1 MFFCIACENLFIGGE
16 LGRFVLR
23 KPAMKKIVGGWFEKR
38 WYRKDGRLAEPA
50 EACLRLAERG
60 YLKMLRRHQAHLRAS
75 RHRLDAFVISVGN
88 MTVGGTGKTPFC
100 MWLARRLSAG
110 GCRTAVLSRGYGRSA
125 SSVARVPPSLE
136 GAGCDDRYGDEPV
149 LLAAGLPEVSVW
161 VGSARWKTGEAAI
174 RCDGAEVIILD
185 DGFQHLSL
193 ERDVDLVLLDG
204 KNPFGN
210 GRLLPVGPL
219 REPVE
224 HLGRADAFV
233 LSDDGSGG
241 EGSGNDDGGSA
252 AHRVLFPRVP
262 IFRFRRRVRGFRQ
275 GFMGTRFPP
284 NALEGKRVLAF
295 CGIARPERFFNTLKS
310 LGIWVCTTLVFP
322 DHHRFRP
329 RDWERIFSLAR
340 KSGASY
346 LVTTEK
352 DLVRV
357 PPALRPALIS
367 VELETYLGPDENRFM
382 AFMAAKFRA
391 SRPGRPLCFR

>member
-1 MFFCIACENLFIGGE
+1 
-16 LGRFVLR
+16 
-23 KPAMKKIVGGWFEKR
+23 
-38 WYRKDGRLAEPA
+38 
-50 EACLRLAERG
+50 
-60 YLKMLRRHQAHLRAS
+60 
-75 RHRLDAFVISVGN
+75 
-88 MTVGGTGKTPFC
+88 
-100 MWLARRLSAG
+100 
-110 GCRTAVLSRGYGRSA
+110 
-125 SSVARVPPSLE
+125 LE